1 MISSYVCLKRRETE
15 SDQRRNLQRETS
27 CPGTWK
33 ARCCHT
39 SAFVSEPRDCNN
51 KKLRMH
57 CQRLSSPAS
66 PTTFSFPSSTK
77 STFSTEFPMTYF
89 SNWYSSFNCLL
100 LAFEVHVLLGATKKY
115 WIQKIKLLLRAKVA
129 EMQAEYFP
137 PREEVI
143 LENETPTDMYIL
155 VSGSVVS
162 TSYTPG

>member
-100 LAFEVHVLLGATKKY
+100 LSFDVHVILGAKE
-115 WIQKIKLLLRAKVA
+115 ILNSGKLNYSYMQRLRRCK
-129 EMQAEYFP
+129 P
-137 PREEVI
+137 NTSH
-143 LENETPTDMYIL
+143 LE
-155 VSGSVVS
+155 SR
-162 TSYTPG
+162 